1 MRINWQRHAR
11 FLLALL
17 VGLLVAI
24 LAPLARIDRV
34 LLGSD
39 LFFAVYLLLSIR
51 RILGVSVT
59 DLRRHG
65 VDDDEGRWLILAL
78 AVATIVMTLSAVV
91 GALGAHAGTGG
102 GLLRPVLAVAS
113 VPLGWA
119 TLHMVMSFHY
129 AGLFYT
135 RRSDG
140 KDAGGLSF
148 PGDQPPGLWDFVYF
162 SYTLGMCAQT
172 SDVVVTS
179 TGLRQVVLLHAALS
193 FFFNTVILA
202 LAVNVAVALSG

>member
-39 LFFAVYLLLSIR
+39 LFFVVYLLLSIR

-65 VDDDEGRWLILAL
+65 VDDDEGRWLIWRWLL
-78 AVATIVMTLSAVV
+78 PLLS
-91 GALGAHAGTGG
+91 
-102 GLLRPVLAVAS
+102 
-113 VPLGWA
+113 
-119 TLHMVMSFHY
+119 
-129 AGLFYT
+129 
-135 RRSDG
+135 
-140 KDAGGLSF
+140 
-148 PGDQPPGLWDFVYF
+148 
-162 SYTLGMCAQT
+162 
-172 SDVVVTS
+172 
-179 TGLRQVVLLHAALS
+179 
-193 FFFNTVILA
+193 
-202 LAVNVAVALSG
+202 